1 MDTTK
6 NLNYITSFE
15 FLVSKPSLAI
25 YTNFSLKS
33 ILT

>member
-25 YTNFSLKS
+25 STNFSFKFF
-33 ILT
+33 LT